1 MTPYIAY
8 SVFMKR
14 NLRSSVQTWSIIVY
28 SLFKVKLFEDAIIK
42 YAKKKQVSPRYYI
55 IFVP

>member
-1 MTPYIAY
+1 MTPYIAH
-8 SVFMKR
+8 SVFIKP

-42 YAKKKQVSPRYYI
+42 YA
-55 IFVP
+55 